1 MADPLLSSDLSLDEE
16 EKLFTVNLSLQQ
28 DMLFLV
34 EHRHNPDHQ
43 ATLERSLAALEDVLN
58 KRQTSG
64 AFADSIRDVL
74 TRVLSACHDVS
85 RGKTIAR
92 VQAGFAVMDAQL
104 SSQHEERRRREH
116 G

>member
-43 ATLERSLAALEDVLN
+43 ATLERSLAAGGG
-58 KRQTSG
+58 R
-64 AFADSIRDVL
+64 A
-74 TRVLSACHDVS
+74 
-85 RGKTIAR
+85 
-92 VQAGFAVMDAQL
+92 
-104 SSQHEERRRREH
+104 
-116 G
+116 